1 MWGHPIIA
9 YKTKHILQV
18 CSWKIKNFEVEVI
31 LHVGSY
37 PPNDHSSKFQN
48 TPVAQD

>member
-1 MWGHPIIA
+1 V
-9 YKTKHILQV
+9 K
-18 CSWKIKNFEVEVI
+18 VI

-37 PPNDHSSKFQN
+37 PPNDHSSKCQN